1 MQPIRLDEEMLAILT
16 LSIRGKSYLLSSASS
31 FSLQSSFFPVKKCD
45 MMSIGTGKMMVEFF
59 SAEIELRVLKY
70 HNGQFFNDASSSP
83 EDSAAE
89 ARLGTD
95 RWCQRPL

>member
-1 MQPIRLDEEMLAILT
+1 MYC
-16 LSIRGKSYLLSSASS
+16 SH
-31 FSLQSSFFPVKKCD
+31 SLFPPLFLRPSVIPPAPVKAERTS
-45 MMSIGTGKMMVEFF
+45 MGRGKMMVEFF

-70 HNGQFFNDASSSP
+70 HNGQFWNDAASSP

-89 ARLGTD
+89 ARLVTD